1 LIADPSIS
9 RSFEIEKFADLSVE
23 KQFEALKNVIE
34 IAGGIVDGLGYG
46 Q

>member
-1 LIADPSIS
+1 VVSQY
-9 RSFEIEKFADLSVE
+9 FEIEKFADISVQ
-23 KQFEALKNVIE
+23 KQFETLKNVIGIANG